1 MKKLILL
8 LSIALISC
16 TESET
21 KKIGGEIIDGRIS
34 AMETQRV
41 MKNYYC
47 YIWVQT
53 PKETKQIEIP
63 EEYAKRWHVGDSIT
77 VIIEK
82 YQVQKWKNKIE

>member
-8 LSIALISC
+8 LSIALTSC
-16 TESET
+16 TESEYQ
-21 KKIGGEIIDGRIS
+21 KIGGEIIDGRVS
-34 AMETQRV
+34 ATETQRAW
-41 MKNYYC
+41 KTDYC

-63 EEYAKRWHVGDSIT
+63 EEYAKRWQVGDSIT

-82 YQVQKWKNKIE
+82 YQVKKNGKINF

>member
-8 LSIALISC
+8 LSIALTSC
-16 TESET
+16 TESEYQ
-21 KKIGGEIIDGRIS
+21 KIGGEIIDGRVS
-34 AMETQRV
+34 AMETQRAW
-41 MKNYYC
+41 KTDYC

-63 EEYAKRWHVGDSIT
+63 KGYTNRWHVGDSVT

-82 YQVQKWKNKIE
+82 YQVKK